1 MSDQPDYS
9 EKSAPL
15 PQTITN
21 SWEAFDESEKK
32 PATIKGDLV
41 IKYPF
46 DWGDDFFAAV
56 EFDDRE
62 IPFANRPGLQ
72 KKCYDPTL
80 IAAYGLH
87 NHNKFLQDGDIL
99 RRYTA
104 LRMADWLQANLQ
116 DWRELFFA
124 WPLEYNEPFY
134 GIEQPWVS
142 CQTQGLA
149 ISLLL
154 RVAFFNNDA
163 AYEETALK
171 AAKLFFVT
179 SDAGGLVSRFDDG
192 GLAFECFPGDKQ
204 ALPLIGN
211 IFAIIGVFELAHY
224 FKDRNQETV
233 FNSAVTG
240 LVNNIE
246 KYNHKKWL
254 LRDLHPSKRVA
265 TRDEVATIVDLL
277 HIIGKLSEDTTLSN
291 WADRW
296 QKNYASEIGAA
307 RYFFRTQWDDFR
319 FRKAYASTN

>member
-9 EKSAPL
+9 GKSPSVSGTL
-15 PQTITN
+15 TN
-21 SWEAFDESEKK
+21 SWQAFSECEKK
-32 PATIKGDLV
+32 PATIKGDLA
-41 IKYPF
+41 IKYPY
-46 DWGDDFFAAV
+46 DWGDEFFADLI
-56 EFDDRE
+56 FDDRE

-72 KKCYDPTL
+72 KECYDPTL
-80 IAAYGLH
+80 ISAYGLY

-116 DWRELFFA
+116 EWGELFYA

-134 GIEQPWVS
+134 DISQPWVS

-163 AYEETALK
+163 GYEETALK
-171 AAKLFFVT
+171 AVKLFFVS
-179 SDAGGLVSRFDDG
+179 SDAGGLVSRFEDG
-192 GLAFECFPGDKQ
+192 GLAFESFPGKNQ

-211 IFAIIGVFELAHY
+211 IFAIVGIFELAHY

-246 KYNHKKWL
+246 RYNNKKWL
-254 LRDLHPSKRVA
+254 LKDLHPSRRVA
-265 TRDEVATIVDLL
+265 TKSEVATIVDLL
-277 HIIGKLSEDTTLSN
+277 HILGKLSEDKTLVN

-296 QKNYASEIGAA
+296 QENYASQIGAVH
-307 RYFFRTQWDDFR
+307 YFFRTHWDDFR
-319 FRKAYASTN
+319 FRKAYSSDV